1 MLPVIFGVSLIK
13 SMRPYI
19 KRNVFDNISSAE
31 FIFLNSIFIAVLSF
45 CYAYIYKG
53 ENMGNIWNL
62 TYIHYMS
69 GLFLACVTV
78 VSSLAIFKLQED
90 SIITP
95 IFIIKS
101 LSAVILLVIG
111 IFIYNERLNAKQIAG
126 IFMCILAIFLIKG

>member
-31 FIFLNSIFIAVLSF
+31 FIFLNSIFIAALSF

-90 SIITP
+90 SVITTT
-95 IFIIKS
+95 FIIKS
-101 LSAVILLVIG
+101 LSAIILLIVG
-111 IFIYNERLNAKQIAG
+111 IFIYNERLTAKQIAG
-126 IFMCILAIFLIKG
+126 ILLGILAIFLIKG